1 MRVINNVLLCILKLF
16 VGNMFWL
23 MVSFETVVYTS
34 LTFIIE

>member
-1 MRVINNVLLCILKLF
+1 MYITII

-23 MVSFETVVYTS
+23 MVSFETVVYAS